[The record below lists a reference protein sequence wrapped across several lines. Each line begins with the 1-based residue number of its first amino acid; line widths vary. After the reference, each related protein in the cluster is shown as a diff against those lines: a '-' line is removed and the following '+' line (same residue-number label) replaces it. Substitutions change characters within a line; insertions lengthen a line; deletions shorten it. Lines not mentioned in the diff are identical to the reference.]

1 MQEATLTCPHCQH
14 AGRHE
19 LLPFLDLNKHPK
31 QKLAILTDSLFTVN
45 CPSCAKQFTV
55 LHELLVV
62 DEKQHIG
69 LLLAPQSE
77 VRELDGDG
85 IGRQGLQSYTLRLVS
100 TAAGLKEKILLLDS
114 NLDDRTIE
122 LCKLYLTMY
131 LQKPDVQLYFAEY
144 QTQTDKLLFSVLD
157 GNGALEGSIECEDE
171 LYEQLL
177 QTAQQFPLKPGFF
190 TAVDQRW
197 AYEHIRNS
205 ADQ

>member
-1 MQEATLTCPHCQH
+1 
-14 AGRHE
+14 
-19 LLPFLDLNKHPK
+19 
-31 QKLAILTDSLFTVN
+31 
-45 CPSCAKQFTV
+45 
-55 LHELLVV
+55 
-62 DEKQHIG
+62 
-69 LLLAPQSE
+69 
-77 VRELDGDG
+77 
-85 IGRQGLQSYTLRLVS
+85 
-100 TAAGLKEKILLLDS
+100 LKEKILLLDS

-122 LCKLYLTMY
+122 LCKLYLAMY

-144 QTQTDKLLFSVLD
+144 QTQTDKLLFSVLG

-205 ADQ
+205 ADR